1 MFGSKCYFQLKAA
14 MGGKKDVFEHI
25 NIEWDLIFDE
35 PQDMVDYSEDE
46 ADVSINDILKN
57 PSVKL

>member
-1 MFGSKCYFQLKAA
+1 

-46 ADVSINDILKN
+46 ADVSANNILKKIWRKIVN
-57 PSVKL
+57 